1 MPRGQVHQM
10 GRDVAAGTSMAE
22 GAAHLTSRVVWE
34 RVIVTDH
41 LTEGLMMV
49 MLGAKV
55 ILCAA
60 AIIARSL
67 VPTSMPKTTAVMLLP
82 QLLLKGLHWF

>member
-1 MPRGQVHQM
+1 MPRGPVHQK
-10 GRDVAAGTSMAE
+10 GRDAAAGTSMAA

-34 RVIVTDH
+34 RGIVTDH

-49 MLGAKV
+49 MLVAKE

-67 VPTSMPKTTAVMLLP
+67 VPTSMPKTTVVMLLP
-82 QLLLKGLHWF
+82 QLLLKDLHWF